1 MNIYYLAAFITAII
15 LSVIYVFLWQ
25 RRFDIT
31 ITLCFFL
38 VPFVNV
44 AYFLMHTVNNV
55 DAVVFALKI
64 TYLGGVFLIWFIMLC
79 VFNLCKIQIPPQLR
93 LLTFIINLLL
103 YLSVLTIGVYPIF
116 YKGLNISRQD
126 GEWLIIK
133 DYAFMHTVF
142 YAVIWIEMMASFAAL
157 VYSRVRKN
165 DVSKT
170 VMNLLFGPLFMCFI
184 GYTMNHFILK
194 KVDLMPLMY
203 VLAEMVYLM
212 IVRRMMLYE
221 LSDTMIETL
230 VQSGSRGFI
239 NVGFDHTYLGSNE
252 TAKNVIPG
260 LRELA
265 VDDNLRE
272 NDRFEHTILRW
283 IRSFEGGAVQGKM
296 LYTKSEKTDEGG
308 EKIYSVDV
316 SYLYDGTKRRGYQI
330 FLVDDTQNQKYIK
343 LIDQYNAELEEEVAA
358 KTARI
363 SDMQN
368 KMVLG
373 MATMVEGR
381 DNSTGGHIRR
391 TSAVVRIL
399 IEEMRKDDE
408 LKLSPKFCED
418 IVKAAPMHD
427 LGKIAVDDV
436 ILRKPGRYVPYEND
450 LMKTHAER
458 GAVIVSEILKDN
470 DDQEFSRLAENV
482 AHFHHERWD
491 GKGYPTGI
499 SGEAIPLEARIMAIA
514 DVYDAL
520 VSKRVYKEKYSFS
533 EADRIIREN
542 MGTQFDPGLYKYY
555 EAARPKLEEYY
566 STTTF

>member
-1 MNIYYLAAFITAII
+1 MNIYYLSTFVAAII
-15 LSVIYVFLWQ
+15 LSCIYVFLWQ

-38 VPFVNV
+38 VPFINL
-44 AYFLMHTVNNV
+44 AYYLMHTVNNV

-93 LLTFIINLLL
+93 LVTFITNLVL
-103 YLSVLTIGVYPIF
+103 YLSVLTIGIYPIF
-116 YKGLNISRQD
+116 YKGLHISRQD
-126 GEWLIIK
+126 GEWLIVK

-142 YAVIWIEMMASFAAL
+142 YAVIWIEMMASLAAL

-165 DVSKT
+165 DVSRT
-170 VMNLLFGPLFMCFI
+170 VLNLLLGPLFMCFT

-203 VLAEMVYLM
+203 VMAEMVYLM

-221 LSDTMIETL
+221 LSDTMIETM

-239 NVGFDHTYLGSNE
+239 NVGFDHAYLGSNE
-252 TAKNVIPG
+252 TAKNVVPG

-265 VDDNLRE
+265 VDDKIQE
-272 NDRFEHTILRW
+272 NSRFEDTLMRW
-283 IRSFEGGAVQGKM
+283 IRSFEADNGQGKI
-296 LYTKSEKTDEGG
+296 LYTKSDPADENG
-308 EKIYSVDV
+308 EKMYTVDV
-316 SYLYDGTKRRGYQI
+316 SYLYDGTKRRGYQV

-358 KTARI
+358 KTRRI

-373 MATMVEGR
+373 MATMVESR

-391 TSAVVRIL
+391 TSAVVGIL
-399 IEEMRKDDE
+399 VEEMRKDEE

-427 LGKIAVDDV
+427 LGKIAVDDE
-436 ILRKPGRYVPYEND
+436 ILRKPGRYVPDEYD
-450 LMKTHAER
+450 IMKTHAER
-458 GAVIVSEILKDN
+458 GAVIVREILMDT
-470 DDQEFSRLAENV
+470 DDEEFSRLAENV

-491 GKGYPTGI
+491 GKGYPMGL
-499 SGEAIPLEARIMAIA
+499 SGEDIPLEARIMAIA

-520 VSKRVYKEKYSFS
+520 VSKRVYKEKYSFR
-533 EADRIIREN
+533 EADRIIKEN
-542 MGTQFDPGLYKYY
+542 MGSQFDPGLYRYY

-566 STTTF
+566 SKAVL